1 MPNRE
6 KCVLVATDFSP
17 RSFEVITKAHA
28 FATASKMPLHVVH
41 AIEETFFNKIPD
53 LEKAKQNAFDELHA
67 HFPFITQDFFHCD
80 KGKVEEVIGMYTNAF
95 STSVVFL
102 GSGGEKGGLRD
113 LFVGSSTKA
122 IVRTLSAPVFVVKTH
137 KNVEAKKILIPT
149 DLTESSRWH
158 IHAVQTLFPH
168 ASLLLLHVYTVP
180 FGNRLSMYGVK
191 KGEVNMLAENL
202 KANAQNEAMLF
213 LESLGEG
220 KENVE
225 LLVREGGLDT
235 ALFTSVATMHGIQLI
250 ALHTTGNISF
260 FAFDL
265 LQETDKDVLIT
276 TV

>member
-1 MPNRE
+1 MPHRE

-41 AIEETFFNKIPD
+41 AIEESFFTRIPN
-53 LEKAKQNAFDELHA
+53 LEQAKENALKELQS
-67 HFPFITQDFFHCD
+67 HFPFITKETFHCD
-80 KGKVEEVIGMYTNAF
+80 KGEAEEVIGTCTNALN
-95 STSVVFL
+95 TSVVFL
-102 GSGGEKGGLRD
+102 GSGGEKGGLKD
-113 LFVGSSTKA
+113 LFMGSSTKA
-122 IVRTLSAPVFVVKTH
+122 IVRALSAPVLVVKTH
-137 KNVEAKKILIPT
+137 KEVQSNKILIPT
-149 DLTESSRWH
+149 DFSESSRWH
-158 IHAVQTLFPH
+158 IHAVRTLFPN

-191 KGEVNMLAENL
+191 KGEVNVLAENL
-202 KANAQNEAMLF
+202 KINAQNEGMVF
-213 LESLGEG
+213 FESLGED
-220 KENVE
+220 KENAE

-235 ALFTSVATMHGIQLI
+235 SLFTSIATMHGIGLI

-276 TV
+276 TI